1 MYVIL
6 TEVTHVKTSKIV
18 FMSKDLDS
26 VDVLGFCWENG
37 AFKGYKRKTSMNVWG
52 RDRVREDQ

>member
-1 MYVIL
+1 M
-6 TEVTHVKTSKIV
+6 THVKTSKIV